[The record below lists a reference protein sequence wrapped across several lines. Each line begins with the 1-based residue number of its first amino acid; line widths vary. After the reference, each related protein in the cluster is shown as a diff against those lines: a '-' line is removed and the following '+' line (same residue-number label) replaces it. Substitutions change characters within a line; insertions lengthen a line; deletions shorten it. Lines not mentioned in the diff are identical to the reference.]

1 MEDVTLKNKVFFT
14 FYGVAEFFN
23 RKNLL
28 FCFGKHFTKVFE
40 YTGIRSRKL
49 RKSRMKL

>member
-23 RKNLL
+23 RKKPALL
-28 FCFGKHFTKVFE
+28 FGKTF
-40 YTGIRSRKL
+40 Y
-49 RKSRMKL
+49 